1 MGDNGKLLVVDEPH
15 VTQSL
20 KIMLKERSYT
30 VSTASSGNKA
40 LELLGR
46 DDFDIMLTGIKMPD
60 MDGLELIK
68 RARGLNPEMQCM
80 VFTGHGEIDAAIK
93 AMRVGAT
100 NLIYKPFT
108 FAEMEVAIEQGMV
121 KRCLTREVRKNRE
134 RLEKTN
140 RKLAREVNKNKM
152 ILDAA
157 GEGILGLDA
166 EGKITFINSF
176 GMRLLGLNEDEPIG
190 RSFHELTRH
199 SRHDGSPWPKDKCPV
214 CNFSKNKNLRT
225 GTDQVFHR
233 MDGSEFF
240 VEYVTT
246 PIVVDGK
253 TIGAV
258 VIFRDYTKRLKA
270 KKTLIEATYTAQQA
284 NRLKNE
290 FLANMS
296 HEVRTPMNG
305 IIGMT
310 DFVLKTDLTSKQRE
324 YMDMV
329 KISADNLLAILN
341 DILDF
346 SKIEEGKLI
355 LEPIP
360 FSLRTMMSE
369 CLKML
374 TIKADRKGLKLIC
387 RIHDDVS
394 DNLIGDPGR
403 VRQIVLNM
411 VDNGIKFTEKGEV
424 DIQIK
429 TEKNEENDT
438 VLLHFSIRDT
448 GIGIPCKKHKM
459 IFDAFTQAD
468 GSTTRKYGGTGLGLS
483 ISYQLVRMMGGDIWV
498 EDAPDHGSV
507 FHFTSRLKL
516 LMKPLKKPEE
526 TSFQDISSLSILVVD
541 DISAK
546 RDFLKKILTDRI
558 RLVETVDSGETAL
571 TLLKKRAFDIVF
583 VDAGMSG
590 LDGFSVAEKIRN
602 DPDLSRVIIIMLTSA
617 GQRGDAIRCRDL
629 GISAYLTKPV
639 NMYDLFCSIRTAV
652 YKPMDKEERQ
662 PLITRH
668 SLREQKKTHLNIL
681 LADDDHI
688 NKTLAALL
696 IENIGWEVTTVENG
710 KDVLTALETG
720 RFDLVLMDVQMPE
733 MNGFKATMAIREKEK
748 KTGEHIPIIALTAH
762 AMKGDREQCLNVGM
776 DDYIC
781 KPIEFKEFRSA
792 ILKNVK

>member
-1 MGDNGKLLVVDEPH
+1 MGDNGKLLVVDDEPH

-20 KIMLKERSYT
+20 EIMLKRSYT
-30 VSTASSGNKA
+30 VSTASSGNEA

-46 DDFDIMLTGIKMPD
+46 DDFDIMLTGIKMPN

-68 RARGLNPEMQCM
+68 RARELNPEMQCM
-80 VFTGHGEIDAAIK
+80 VFTGHDEIDSAIK
-93 AMRVGAT
+93 AMRIGAT

-108 FAEMEVAIEQGMV
+108 FAEIEVTIEQGMV
-121 KRCLTREVRKNRE
+121 KRCLTREVRENRE

-140 RKLAREVNKNKM
+140 RELAREVNKNKM
-152 ILDAA
+152 ILDTA

-166 EGKITFINSF
+166 AGRITFINSF
-176 GMRLLGLNEDEPIG
+176 GMRLLGLDADEPIG

-214 CNFSKNKNLRT
+214 CNFSKNKNLRS

-233 MDGSEFF
+233 MDGSKFF
-240 VEYVTT
+240 VEYVST

-290 FLANMS
+290 FLSNMS

-310 DFVLKTDLTSKQRE
+310 DFVLKTDLTPKQRE
-324 YMDMV
+324 YIDMV

-346 SKIEEGKLI
+346 SKIEAGKLI

-360 FSLRTMMSE
+360 FSLRTMMNE
-369 CLKML
+369 CMKIL
-374 TIKADRKGLKLIC
+374 TIKADRKEIKLIY

-403 VRQIVLNM
+403 LRQIVMNM

-424 DIQIK
+424 DVQVK
-429 TEKNEENDT
+429 TEKKEGNDT

-459 IFDAFTQAD
+459 IFEAFTQAD
-468 GSTTRKYGGTGLGLS
+468 GSTTRKHGGTGLGLS
-483 ISYQLVRMMGGDIWV
+483 ISYHLVRMMGGDIWV
-498 EDAPDHGSV
+498 EDAPGHGTV

-516 LMKPLKKPEE
+516 LMKPLGKQEQ
-526 TSFQDISSLSILVVD
+526 TSFQEISSLSILIVD
-541 DISAK
+541 DISAN
-546 RDFLKKILTDRI
+546 RDFLKEILTDRI
-558 RLVETVDSGETAL
+558 RLVETADSGKTAL
-571 TLLKKRAFDIVF
+571 KLLKKRMFDIVL

-590 LDGFSVAEKIRN
+590 LDGFSVAEKIRS
-602 DPDLSRVIIIMLTSA
+602 DPDLSRVSIIMVTSA

-629 GISAYLTKPV
+629 GISAYLIKPV
-639 NMYDLFCSIRTAV
+639 NVSDLFCSIRTAV
-652 YKPMDKEERQ
+652 YKPKDREERQ

-668 SLREQKKTHLNIL
+668 SLREQKRTSLNIL
-681 LADDDHI
+681 KQL
-688 NKTLAALL
+688 
-696 IENIGWEVTTVENG
+696 TTCH
-710 KDVLTALETG
+710 
-720 RFDLVLMDVQMPE
+720 FLVL
-733 MNGFKATMAIREKEK
+733 
-748 KTGEHIPIIALTAH
+748 
-762 AMKGDREQCLNVGM
+762 
-776 DDYIC
+776 
-781 KPIEFKEFRSA
+781 
-792 ILKNVK
+792 

>member
-1 MGDNGKLLVVDEPH
+1 MGDKGNLLVVDDEPH

-20 KIMLKERSYT
+20 KTMLKERSYT

-46 DDFDIMLTGIKMPD
+46 DDFDIMLTDLKMPD

-68 RARGLNPEMQCM
+68 RAQELNPEMQCM
-80 VFTGHGEIDAAIK
+80 VFTRHGKINAAIK
-93 AMRVGAT
+93 AMRIGAT

-108 FAEMEVAIEQGMV
+108 FAEMEVAIEQAMV
-121 KRCLTREVRKNRE
+121 KRCLTREVRENRE

-140 RKLAREVNKNKM
+140 RELAREVNKNKM

-166 EGKITFINSF
+166 AGKITFINSF
-176 GMRLLGLNEDEPIG
+176 GMRLLGLDADEPVG

-214 CNFSKNKNLRT
+214 CNFSKNKNLHS

-246 PIVVDGK
+246 PLVVDGK

-270 KKTLIEATYTAQQA
+270 EKTLIEATHAAQQA
-284 NRLKNE
+284 NQLKNE

-310 DFVLKTDLTSKQRE
+310 DFVLKTDLTPKQRE
-324 YMDMV
+324 YMDMI
-329 KISADNLLAILN
+329 KISADNLLSILN

-346 SKIEEGKLI
+346 SKIESGKLI

-374 TIKADRKGLKLIC
+374 TIKADRNGLKLIY
-387 RIHDDVS
+387 RIYDDVS

-403 VRQIVLNM
+403 LRQIVMNL

-424 DIQIK
+424 DVQVK
-429 TEKNEENDT
+429 TEKKEGDDT

-459 IFDAFTQAD
+459 IFEAFTQAD

-498 EDAPDHGSV
+498 EDAPDHGAV

-516 LMKPLKKPEE
+516 LMTPLNKQEQ
-526 TSFQDISSLSILVVD
+526 TSFQDISSLSIL
-541 DISAK
+541 I
-546 RDFLKKILTDRI
+546 
-558 RLVETVDSGETAL
+558 
-571 TLLKKRAFDIVF
+571 
-583 VDAGMSG
+583 
-590 LDGFSVAEKIRN
+590 
-602 DPDLSRVIIIMLTSA
+602 
-617 GQRGDAIRCRDL
+617 
-629 GISAYLTKPV
+629 
-639 NMYDLFCSIRTAV
+639 
-652 YKPMDKEERQ
+652 
-662 PLITRH
+662 
-668 SLREQKKTHLNIL
+668 
-681 LADDDHI
+681 ADDDYI
-688 NKTLAALL
+688 NQTLAALL
-696 IENIGWEVTTVENG
+696 IENMGWEVTAVGNG

-720 RFDLVLMDVQMPE
+720 RFDLVLMDVQMPGI
-733 MNGFKATMAIREKEK
+733 NGFEATMAIREKEK

-762 AMKGDREQCLNVGM
+762 AMKGDREQCLNAGM
-776 DDYIC
+776 DNYIC
-781 KPIEFKEFRSA
+781 KPIEFKEFRSI
-792 ILKNVK
+792 ILKTVK